1 MNNMIKN
8 ENYGILDPLFDELFF
23 GNKNKHEVMKTDIK
37 DEGDYYLMKIDL
49 PEVKKENIKLSL
61 EDGYLIVSAKF
72 DYNNEDKEKNNYI
85 RRERHYGNC
94 SRSYYLGEDV
104 TEEDIK
110 AKLQDGVLT
119 LNVKKVVEKQISTVT
134 VENVKGSLLYTK
146 SNSYTPRNFRVYP
159 YSQLNSTILPNY
171 KSYYEKYKAVVTSR
185 YPNLQFD
192 EVSG

>member
-1 MNNMIKN
+1 MNNMIN
-8 ENYGILDPLFDELFF
+8 NDNYGILDPLFDELFF

-37 DEGDYYLMKIDL
+37 DEGDHYLMKIDL

-119 LNVKKVVEKQISTVT
+119 LNVKKVDPKAKETKKFISI
-134 VENVKGSLLYTK
+134 E
-146 SNSYTPRNFRVYP
+146 
-159 YSQLNSTILPNY
+159 
-171 KSYYEKYKAVVTSR
+171 
-185 YPNLQFD
+185 
-192 EVSG
+192 

>member
-119 LNVKKVVEKQISTVT
+119 LNVKKVDPKAKETKKFISI
-134 VENVKGSLLYTK
+134 E
-146 SNSYTPRNFRVYP
+146 
-159 YSQLNSTILPNY
+159 
-171 KSYYEKYKAVVTSR
+171 
-185 YPNLQFD
+185 
-192 EVSG
+192 

>member
-23 GNKNKHEVMKTDIK
+23 GSKNEHEVMKTDIK
-37 DEGDYYLMKIDL
+37 DEGDHYLMKIDL

-119 LNVKKVVEKQISTVT
+119 LNVKKVDPKAKETKKLISI
-134 VENVKGSLLYTK
+134 E
-146 SNSYTPRNFRVYP
+146 
-159 YSQLNSTILPNY
+159 
-171 KSYYEKYKAVVTSR
+171 
-185 YPNLQFD
+185 
-192 EVSG
+192 

>member
-8 ENYGILDPLFDELFF
+8 DNYGILDPLFDELFF

-37 DEGDYYLMKIDL
+37 DEGDHYLMKIDL

-119 LNVKKVVEKQISTVT
+119 LNVKKVD
-134 VENVKGSLLYTK
+134 
-146 SNSYTPRNFRVYP
+146 P
-159 YSQLNSTILPNY
+159 
-171 KSYYEKYKAVVTSR
+171 KAKET
-185 YPNLQFD
+185 
-192 EVSG
+192 

>member
-37 DEGDYYLMKIDL
+37 DEGDHYLMKIDL

-85 RRERHYGNC
+85 RHERHYGNC

-119 LNVKKVVEKQISTVT
+119 LNVKKVDPKAKETKKLISI
-134 VENVKGSLLYTK
+134 E
-146 SNSYTPRNFRVYP
+146 
-159 YSQLNSTILPNY
+159 
-171 KSYYEKYKAVVTSR
+171 
-185 YPNLQFD
+185 
-192 EVSG
+192 

>member
-37 DEGDYYLMKIDL
+37 DEGDHYLMKIDL
-49 PEVKKENIKLSL
+49 PEIKKENIKLSL

-119 LNVKKVVEKQISTVT
+119 LNVKKVDPKAKETKKFISI
-134 VENVKGSLLYTK
+134 E
-146 SNSYTPRNFRVYP
+146 
-159 YSQLNSTILPNY
+159 
-171 KSYYEKYKAVVTSR
+171 
-185 YPNLQFD
+185 
-192 EVSG
+192 

>member
-8 ENYGILDPLFDELFF
+8 DNYGILDPLFDELFF

-37 DEGDYYLMKIDL
+37 NEGDHYLMKIDL

-119 LNVKKVVEKQISTVT
+119 LNVKKVDPKAKETKKFISI
-134 VENVKGSLLYTK
+134 E
-146 SNSYTPRNFRVYP
+146 
-159 YSQLNSTILPNY
+159 
-171 KSYYEKYKAVVTSR
+171 
-185 YPNLQFD
+185 
-192 EVSG
+192 

>member
-8 ENYGILDPLFDELFF
+8 DNYEILDPLFDELFF

-37 DEGDYYLMKIDL
+37 DEGDHYLMKIDL

-119 LNVKKVVEKQISTVT
+119 LNVKKVDPKAKETKKFISI
-134 VENVKGSLLYTK
+134 E
-146 SNSYTPRNFRVYP
+146 
-159 YSQLNSTILPNY
+159 
-171 KSYYEKYKAVVTSR
+171 
-185 YPNLQFD
+185 
-192 EVSG
+192 

>member
-8 ENYGILDPLFDELFF
+8 DNYGILDPLFDELFF

-37 DEGDYYLMKIDL
+37 DEGDHYLMKIDL

-61 EDGYLIVSAKF
+61 EDGYLIVSTKF

-94 SRSYYLGEDV
+94 SRSYYLGDDI

-119 LNVKKVVEKQISTVT
+119 LNVKKVDPKAKETKKFISI
-134 VENVKGSLLYTK
+134 E
-146 SNSYTPRNFRVYP
+146 
-159 YSQLNSTILPNY
+159 
-171 KSYYEKYKAVVTSR
+171 
-185 YPNLQFD
+185 
-192 EVSG
+192 

>member
-8 ENYGILDPLFDELFF
+8 DNYGILDPLFDELFF

-37 DEGDYYLMKIDL
+37 DEGDHYLMKIDL
-49 PEVKKENIKLSL
+49 PEVKKENIKLTL

-119 LNVKKVVEKQISTVT
+119 LNVKKVDPKVKETKKFISI
-134 VENVKGSLLYTK
+134 E
-146 SNSYTPRNFRVYP
+146 
-159 YSQLNSTILPNY
+159 
-171 KSYYEKYKAVVTSR
+171 
-185 YPNLQFD
+185 
-192 EVSG
+192 

>member
-8 ENYGILDPLFDELFF
+8 DNYGILDPLFDELFF
-23 GNKNKHEVMKTDIK
+23 GNKNKHEVMKTDINH
-37 DEGDYYLMKIDL
+37 YLMKIDL

-119 LNVKKVVEKQISTVT
+119 LNVKKVDPKAKETKKLISI
-134 VENVKGSLLYTK
+134 E
-146 SNSYTPRNFRVYP
+146 
-159 YSQLNSTILPNY
+159 
-171 KSYYEKYKAVVTSR
+171 
-185 YPNLQFD
+185 
-192 EVSG
+192 

>member
-8 ENYGILDPLFDELFF
+8 DNYGILNPLFDELFF

-37 DEGDYYLMKIDL
+37 DEGDHYLMKIDL

-119 LNVKKVVEKQISTVT
+119 LNVKKVDPKAKETKKFISI
-134 VENVKGSLLYTK
+134 E
-146 SNSYTPRNFRVYP
+146 
-159 YSQLNSTILPNY
+159 
-171 KSYYEKYKAVVTSR
+171 
-185 YPNLQFD
+185 
-192 EVSG
+192 

>member
-8 ENYGILDPLFDELFF
+8 DNYGILDPLFDELFF

-37 DEGDYYLMKIDL
+37 DEGEHYLMKIDL

-119 LNVKKVVEKQISTVT
+119 LNVKKVDPKAKETKKFISI
-134 VENVKGSLLYTK
+134 E
-146 SNSYTPRNFRVYP
+146 
-159 YSQLNSTILPNY
+159 
-171 KSYYEKYKAVVTSR
+171 
-185 YPNLQFD
+185 
-192 EVSG
+192 

>member
-8 ENYGILDPLFDELFF
+8 DNYGILDPLFDELFF
-23 GNKNKHEVMKTDIK
+23 CNKNKHEVMKTDIK
-37 DEGDYYLMKIDL
+37 DEGDHYLMKIDL

-119 LNVKKVVEKQISTVT
+119 LNVKKVDPKAKETKKFISI
-134 VENVKGSLLYTK
+134 E
-146 SNSYTPRNFRVYP
+146 
-159 YSQLNSTILPNY
+159 
-171 KSYYEKYKAVVTSR
+171 
-185 YPNLQFD
+185 
-192 EVSG
+192 

>member
-8 ENYGILDPLFDELFF
+8 DNYGILDPLFDELFF

-37 DEGDYYLMKIDL
+37 DEGDHYLMKIDL
-49 PEVKKENIKLSL
+49 PEVKKKNIKLSL

-119 LNVKKVVEKQISTVT
+119 LNVKKVDPKAKETKKLISI
-134 VENVKGSLLYTK
+134 E
-146 SNSYTPRNFRVYP
+146 
-159 YSQLNSTILPNY
+159 
-171 KSYYEKYKAVVTSR
+171 
-185 YPNLQFD
+185 
-192 EVSG
+192 

>member
-8 ENYGILDPLFDELFF
+8 DNYGILDPLFDELFF

-37 DEGDYYLMKIDL
+37 DEGDHYLMKIDL

-72 DYNNEDKEKNNYI
+72 DYNNEYKEKNNYI

-119 LNVKKVVEKQISTVT
+119 LNVKKVDPKAKETKKFISI
-134 VENVKGSLLYTK
+134 E
-146 SNSYTPRNFRVYP
+146 
-159 YSQLNSTILPNY
+159 
-171 KSYYEKYKAVVTSR
+171 
-185 YPNLQFD
+185 
-192 EVSG
+192 

>member
-8 ENYGILDPLFDELFF
+8 ENYGILDPIFDELFF

-37 DEGDYYLMKIDL
+37 DEGDHYLMKIDL

-119 LNVKKVVEKQISTVT
+119 LNVKKVDPKAKETKKFISI
-134 VENVKGSLLYTK
+134 E
-146 SNSYTPRNFRVYP
+146 
-159 YSQLNSTILPNY
+159 
-171 KSYYEKYKAVVTSR
+171 
-185 YPNLQFD
+185 
-192 EVSG
+192 

>member
-37 DEGDYYLMKIDL
+37 DEGDHYLMKIDL

-85 RRERHYGNC
+85 RRERHYGSF
-94 SRSYYLGEDV
+94 SRSFYVGDGVKEEDV
-104 TEEDIK
+104 K
-110 AKLQDGVLT
+110 AKLQDGVL
-119 LNVKKVVEKQISTVT
+119 
-134 VENVKGSLLYTK
+134 SLLYK
-146 SNSYTPRNFRVYP
+146 EKN
-159 YSQLNSTILPNY
+159 TIH
-171 KSYYEKYKAVVTSR
+171 R
-185 YPNLQFD
+185 FD
-192 EVSG
+192 LYCIISLDVGS

>member
-37 DEGDYYLMKIDL
+37 DEGDHYLMKIDL
-49 PEVKKENIKLSL
+49 PEVKKENIKLTL

-119 LNVKKVVEKQISTVT
+119 LNVKKVDPKAKETKKLISI
-134 VENVKGSLLYTK
+134 E
-146 SNSYTPRNFRVYP
+146 
-159 YSQLNSTILPNY
+159 
-171 KSYYEKYKAVVTSR
+171 
-185 YPNLQFD
+185 
-192 EVSG
+192 

>member
-8 ENYGILDPLFDELFF
+8 DNYGILDPLFDELFF

-37 DEGDYYLMKIDL
+37 DEGEHYLMKIDL
-49 PEVKKENIKLSL
+49 PEVKKENIKLTL

-119 LNVKKVVEKQISTVT
+119 LNVKKVDPKAKETKKFISI
-134 VENVKGSLLYTK
+134 E
-146 SNSYTPRNFRVYP
+146 
-159 YSQLNSTILPNY
+159 
-171 KSYYEKYKAVVTSR
+171 
-185 YPNLQFD
+185 
-192 EVSG
+192 

>member
-8 ENYGILDPLFDELFF
+8 DNYGILDPLFDELFF

-37 DEGDYYLMKIDL
+37 DEEDHYLMKIDL

-119 LNVKKVVEKQISTVT
+119 LNVKKVDPKAKETKKFISI
-134 VENVKGSLLYTK
+134 E
-146 SNSYTPRNFRVYP
+146 
-159 YSQLNSTILPNY
+159 
-171 KSYYEKYKAVVTSR
+171 
-185 YPNLQFD
+185 
-192 EVSG
+192 

>member
-8 ENYGILDPLFDELFF
+8 DNYGILNPLFDELFF

-37 DEGDYYLMKIDL
+37 DEGDHYLMKIDL

-119 LNVKKVVEKQISTVT
+119 LNVKKVDPKAKETKKLISI
-134 VENVKGSLLYTK
+134 E
-146 SNSYTPRNFRVYP
+146 
-159 YSQLNSTILPNY
+159 
-171 KSYYEKYKAVVTSR
+171 
-185 YPNLQFD
+185 
-192 EVSG
+192 

>member
-8 ENYGILDPLFDELFF
+8 DNYGILDPLFDELFI

-37 DEGDYYLMKIDL
+37 DEGDHYLMKIDL

-119 LNVKKVVEKQISTVT
+119 LNVKKVDPKAKETKKFISI
-134 VENVKGSLLYTK
+134 E
-146 SNSYTPRNFRVYP
+146 
-159 YSQLNSTILPNY
+159 
-171 KSYYEKYKAVVTSR
+171 
-185 YPNLQFD
+185 
-192 EVSG
+192 

>member
-8 ENYGILDPLFDELFF
+8 DNYGILDPLFDELFF

-37 DEGDYYLMKIDL
+37 DEGDHYLMKIDL

-119 LNVKKVVEKQISTVT
+119 LNVKKVDSKAKETKKFISI
-134 VENVKGSLLYTK
+134 E
-146 SNSYTPRNFRVYP
+146 
-159 YSQLNSTILPNY
+159 
-171 KSYYEKYKAVVTSR
+171 
-185 YPNLQFD
+185 
-192 EVSG
+192 

>member
-8 ENYGILDPLFDELFF
+8 DNYGILDPLFDELFF

-37 DEGDYYLMKIDL
+37 DEGDHYLMKIDL

-61 EDGYLIVSAKF
+61 EDGYLIVSTKF

-119 LNVKKVVEKQISTVT
+119 LNVKKVDPKAKETKKFISI
-134 VENVKGSLLYTK
+134 E
-146 SNSYTPRNFRVYP
+146 
-159 YSQLNSTILPNY
+159 
-171 KSYYEKYKAVVTSR
+171 
-185 YPNLQFD
+185 
-192 EVSG
+192 

>member
-23 GNKNKHEVMKTDIK
+23 GSKNKHEVMKTDIK
-37 DEGDYYLMKIDL
+37 DEGDQYLMKIDL

-119 LNVKKVVEKQISTVT
+119 LNVKKVDPKAKETKKLISI
-134 VENVKGSLLYTK
+134 E
-146 SNSYTPRNFRVYP
+146 
-159 YSQLNSTILPNY
+159 
-171 KSYYEKYKAVVTSR
+171 
-185 YPNLQFD
+185 
-192 EVSG
+192 

>member
-8 ENYGILDPLFDELFF
+8 ENYGILDPIFDELFF

-37 DEGDYYLMKIDL
+37 DEGDHYLMKIDL

-61 EDGYLIVSAKF
+61 EDGYLIVSVKF

-119 LNVKKVVEKQISTVT
+119 LNVKKVDPKAKETKKFISI
-134 VENVKGSLLYTK
+134 E
-146 SNSYTPRNFRVYP
+146 
-159 YSQLNSTILPNY
+159 
-171 KSYYEKYKAVVTSR
+171 
-185 YPNLQFD
+185 
-192 EVSG
+192 

>member
-8 ENYGILDPLFDELFF
+8 DNYGILDPLFDELFF

-37 DEGDYYLMKIDL
+37 DEGDHYLMKIDL

-72 DYNNEDKEKNNYI
+72 DYNNEDKEKSNYI

-119 LNVKKVVEKQISTVT
+119 LNVKKVDPKAKETKKFISI
-134 VENVKGSLLYTK
+134 E
-146 SNSYTPRNFRVYP
+146 
-159 YSQLNSTILPNY
+159 
-171 KSYYEKYKAVVTSR
+171 
-185 YPNLQFD
+185 
-192 EVSG
+192 

>member
-8 ENYGILDPLFDELFF
+8 DNYGILDPLFDELFF

-37 DEGDYYLMKIDL
+37 DEGDHYLMKIDF

-119 LNVKKVVEKQISTVT
+119 LNVKKVDPKAKETKKFISI
-134 VENVKGSLLYTK
+134 E
-146 SNSYTPRNFRVYP
+146 
-159 YSQLNSTILPNY
+159 
-171 KSYYEKYKAVVTSR
+171 
-185 YPNLQFD
+185 
-192 EVSG
+192 

>member
-8 ENYGILDPLFDELFF
+8 DNYGILDPLFDELFF

-37 DEGDYYLMKIDL
+37 DEGNHYLMKIDL

-119 LNVKKVVEKQISTVT
+119 LNVKKVDPKAKETKKLISI
-134 VENVKGSLLYTK
+134 E
-146 SNSYTPRNFRVYP
+146 
-159 YSQLNSTILPNY
+159 
-171 KSYYEKYKAVVTSR
+171 
-185 YPNLQFD
+185 
-192 EVSG
+192 

>member
-8 ENYGILDPLFDELFF
+8 DNYGILDPLFDELFF
-23 GNKNKHEVMKTDIK
+23 CNKNKHEVMKTDIK
-37 DEGDYYLMKIDL
+37 DEEDHYLMKIDL

-119 LNVKKVVEKQISTVT
+119 LNVKKVDPKAKETKKFISI
-134 VENVKGSLLYTK
+134 E
-146 SNSYTPRNFRVYP
+146 
-159 YSQLNSTILPNY
+159 
-171 KSYYEKYKAVVTSR
+171 
-185 YPNLQFD
+185 
-192 EVSG
+192 

>member
-8 ENYGILDPLFDELFF
+8 DNYGILDTLFDELFF

-37 DEGDYYLMKIDL
+37 DEEDHYLMKIDL

-119 LNVKKVVEKQISTVT
+119 LNVKKVDPKAKETKKFISI
-134 VENVKGSLLYTK
+134 E
-146 SNSYTPRNFRVYP
+146 
-159 YSQLNSTILPNY
+159 
-171 KSYYEKYKAVVTSR
+171 
-185 YPNLQFD
+185 
-192 EVSG
+192 

>member
-1 MNNMIKN
+1 MNNMVKN

-37 DEGDYYLMKIDL
+37 DEGDHYLMKIDL
-49 PEVKKENIKLSL
+49 PEIKKENIKLSL

-119 LNVKKVVEKQISTVT
+119 LNVKKVDPKAKETKKFISI
-134 VENVKGSLLYTK
+134 E
-146 SNSYTPRNFRVYP
+146 
-159 YSQLNSTILPNY
+159 
-171 KSYYEKYKAVVTSR
+171 
-185 YPNLQFD
+185 
-192 EVSG
+192 

>member
-8 ENYGILDPLFDELFF
+8 DNYGILDPLFDELFF

-37 DEGDYYLMKIDL
+37 DEGDHYLMKIDL

-119 LNVKKVVEKQISTVT
+119 LNVKKVDPKAKETKKLISI
-134 VENVKGSLLYTK
+134 E
-146 SNSYTPRNFRVYP
+146 
-159 YSQLNSTILPNY
+159 
-171 KSYYEKYKAVVTSR
+171 
-185 YPNLQFD
+185 
-192 EVSG
+192 

>member
-8 ENYGILDPLFDELFF
+8 DNYGILDPLFDELFF

-37 DEGDYYLMKIDL
+37 DEGDHYLMKIDL
-49 PEVKKENIKLSL
+49 PEVKKENVKLSL

-94 SRSYYLGEDV
+94 SRSYYLGDDV

-119 LNVKKVVEKQISTVT
+119 LNVKKVDPKAKEIKKFISI
-134 VENVKGSLLYTK
+134 E
-146 SNSYTPRNFRVYP
+146 
-159 YSQLNSTILPNY
+159 
-171 KSYYEKYKAVVTSR
+171 
-185 YPNLQFD
+185 
-192 EVSG
+192 

>member
-8 ENYGILDPLFDELFF
+8 DNYGILDPLFDELFF

-37 DEGDYYLMKIDL
+37 DEGDHYLMKIDL

-85 RRERHYGNC
+85 RRERHCGNC

-119 LNVKKVVEKQISTVT
+119 LNVKKVDPKAKETKKFISI
-134 VENVKGSLLYTK
+134 E
-146 SNSYTPRNFRVYP
+146 
-159 YSQLNSTILPNY
+159 
-171 KSYYEKYKAVVTSR
+171 
-185 YPNLQFD
+185 
-192 EVSG
+192 